1 MLEEVFFITS
11 SEAELNGRS
20 LGSPVRVDA
29 NPTIGNVPL
38 TTRSTFVLG
47 QVHMLT
53 TDPEGYRRI
62 REEAHW
68 SSDSNQMQPTPSAG
82 E

>member
-1 MLEEVFFITS
+1 MLQGVFFIGS

-38 TTRSTFVLG
+38 TIQSTFVLG
-47 QVHMLT
+47 QAHMLT
-53 TDPEGYRRI
+53 TDPEEYRRT
-62 REEAHW
+62 REEE
-68 SSDSNQMQPTPSAG
+68 Q
-82 E
+82 